1 MLKEV
6 TRAQPHDF
14 PATLHELLAG
24 TQRELDEIKPPFV
37 RDMRQKAPQVFQVIE
52 RRRAALFQRYFGKLL
67 VDGQRAGMV
76 RKDVPANL
84 IIEILLAIVQA
95 IMNPAKMEKLGMMPK
110 EGFAGI
116 LKIVLQGAL
125 TPKGRKA
132 CAHGSLGAR
141 QPRSDR
147 GSRIHSELCPVGAIA
162 LLLLLA
168 GCGARKNAV
177 SGTIEVDE
185 AHVGPRSGGRVEK
198 ILAWEGDRLHEG
210 QVIVQLDASE
220 LRARRDL
227 ASAQID
233 TAAHDAD
240 AQEAQLVFLRDD
252 AGRQKDLLNRRVVSA
267 TDAERSDSAA
277 KAQEKNVAAAKMRV
291 AQARAQLADIDS
303 QLAEMQI
310 IAPADS
316 ILEVLSVK
324 VGDVL
329 PANREAATLL
339 MTGHLWVR
347 VYVPESWLGLIK
359 LGEQVRV
366 RVDSF
371 PHTDFNG
378 VVEQIN
384 RQAEFTPRNVQTVAD
399 RIKQVFGVK
408 VRLPSDDDRLRA
420 GMAADVYFPN
430 VK

>member
-1 MLKEV
+1 LRV
-6 TRAQPHDF
+6 
-14 PATLHELLAG
+14 
-24 TQRELDEIKPPFV
+24 
-37 RDMRQKAPQVFQVIE
+37 
-52 RRRAALFQRYFGKLL
+52 
-67 VDGQRAGMV
+67 
-76 RKDVPANL
+76 
-84 IIEILLAIVQA
+84 
-95 IMNPAKMEKLGMMPK
+95 
-110 EGFAGI
+110 
-116 LKIVLQGAL
+116 
-125 TPKGRKA
+125 
-132 CAHGSLGAR
+132 
-141 QPRSDR
+141 
-147 GSRIHSELCPVGAIA
+147 HSELILLVGVFTLF
-162 LLLLLA
+162 LLFA
-168 GCGARKNAV
+168 GCSDRKNAV

-185 AHVGPRSGGRVEK
+185 AHVGPRAGGRVEK
-198 ILAWEGDRLHEG
+198 IFAWEGDRLHEG

-227 ASAQID
+227 AAAQID
-233 TAAHDAD
+233 TAVHDTD
-240 AQEAQLVFLRDD
+240 AQEAQLVFLHDD
-252 AGRQKDLLNRRVVSA
+252 ARRQQDLLQRKVVSA
-267 TDAERSDSAA
+267 TDAERADSAA

-291 AQARAQLADIDS
+291 AQARAQLGDIDA
-303 QLAEMQI
+303 QLAEMQVT
-310 IAPADS
+310 APADS

-324 VGDVL
+324 MGDVL

-339 MTGHLWVR
+339 LTGHLWVR

-359 LGEQVRV
+359 LGEHVRV

-371 PHTDFNG
+371 PSTDFDR

>member
-1 MLKEV
+1 MNAL
-6 TRAQPHDF
+6 
-14 PATLHELLAG
+14 
-24 TQRELDEIKPPFV
+24 FV
-37 RDMRQKAPQVFQVIE
+37 RHNLKAQSDQG
-52 RRRAALFQRYFGKLL
+52 RR
-67 VDGQRAGMV
+67 
-76 RKDVPANL
+76 
-84 IIEILLAIVQA
+84 
-95 IMNPAKMEKLGMMPK
+95 
-110 EGFAGI
+110 
-116 LKIVLQGAL
+116 
-125 TPKGRKA
+125 T
-132 CAHGSLGAR
+132 
-141 QPRSDR
+141 
-147 GSRIHSELCPVGAIA
+147 HSELILRLGTLAV
-162 LLLLLA
+162 LLLLA
-168 GCGARKNAV
+168 GCSDRGNAV

-198 ILAWEGDRLHEG
+198 ILAWEGDHLHEG

-233 TAAHDAD
+233 TALHDAD

-252 AGRQKDLLNRRVVSA
+252 AGRQKDLLQRRVVSA
-267 TDAERSDSAA
+267 TDAERADSAA
-277 KAQEKNVAAAKMRV
+277 KTQEKNVAAAKMRV

-303 QLAEMQI
+303 QLSEMQI
-310 IAPADS
+310 VAPADS
-316 ILEVLSVK
+316 VLEVLSVK

-339 MTGHLWVR
+339 LTGHIWVR

-359 LGEQVRV
+359 LGEHVSV

-371 PHTDFNG
+371 PHTDFDG
-378 VVEQIN
+378 VVEQIS

-408 VRLPSDDDRLRA
+408 IRLPSDDDRLRA
-420 GMAADVYFPN
+420 GMAADVYFPG